1 MPTKKQI
8 DSFSRCTM
16 FRKAR
21 CLVFHLL
28 IGASSIAFGQETKW
42 LQHRWEIDPPLGDI
56 WEEKELHQSILFDV
70 EKLKSHFAEERL
82 SIAQN
87 LCREYGNPKL
97 VKKERAVELLLSGIQ
112 NRDEKVQIKRAM
124 ISALLLLGDASLAEQ
139 IWSQAE
145 ADLVVRP
152 SVERQLIR
160 WKSPVARDVWRK
172 RIADRL
178 ASTAELATALEGI
191 AVVGGIEDRP
201 TLQAVFL
208 ANDSSIANKFLAAI
222 ALGDL
227 ATDGMNEFAQKVLDS
242 NLEQRHL
249 IAAHMLKRHSGDT
262 TAKQL
267 QQILSQGSASAQ
279 LVAFRALSEST
290 PDNSKEFGMKMT
302 LHTDSGLRLM
312 ALQLLQRFS
321 DEESLKS
328 QGRLLADHHPEV
340 RKLVVKNLLEKAG
353 QGQRELVDQCLAQ
366 HFASDEWTGLE
377 KGIAL
382 AVGLQDRS
390 HCKTF
395 LRLLDHPRP
404 EVNMMAGWALM
415 ELGNEAETLSGMLAH
430 AEKMVED
437 LKTTSSTKE
446 YSYTD
451 QIKLSYLNEGFGKN
465 LYQAAEPILLLHI
478 PKGGHRFANTSRSSA
493 IWALGKLNKGKKNPE
508 LLTLLNGRLSDLDP
522 IVPEDYLVRFSC
534 NLALGEMANPE
545 SREIIAQ
552 FGENPTTP
560 HGIAAKWALSEIDKA
575 SKGKS
580 AE

>member
-1 MPTKKQI
+1 
-8 DSFSRCTM
+8 M

-21 CLVFHLL
+21 CLVFPLL
-28 IGASSIAFGQETKW
+28 LGTSSIALGQETQW

-56 WEEKELHQSILFDV
+56 WEEKYIHQNILFDI
-70 EKLKSHFAEERL
+70 EKLKSRFAEERL

-97 VKKERAVELLLSGIQ
+97 LKKERAVELLLSGIQ
-112 NRDEKVQIKRAM
+112 NRDEHVQIKRAM

-152 SVERQLIR
+152 NVERQLIR
-160 WKSPVARDVWRK
+160 WKSPVARDFWRK
-172 RIADRL
+172 RIVDRH
-178 ASTAELATALEGI
+178 AVATDLATAIEGI
-191 AVVGGIEDRP
+191 AAVGGIEDRP
-201 TLQAVFL
+201 ILQAVIL
-208 ANDSSIANKFLAAI
+208 GNDSSMANKFLAAS
-222 ALGDL
+222 ALGAL

-249 IAAHMLKRHSGDT
+249 LAAHMLKRHAGDT

-267 QQILSQGSASAQ
+267 KQILSQGSASAQ
-279 LVAFRALSEST
+279 LVAFRALSDSM
-290 PDNSKEFGMKMT
+290 PDDSQEFGKKMA
-302 LHTDSGLRLM
+302 LNPDPGLRMM
-312 ALQLLQRFS
+312 ALQLLQRSS
-321 DEESLKS
+321 DNESLEV
-328 QGRLLADHHPEV
+328 QGRLLGDHHPEV

-353 QGQRELVDQCLAQ
+353 QGQRALVDQCLAQ

-415 ELGNEAETLSGMLAH
+415 ELGDEPETLSGMLAH

-437 LKTTSSTKE
+437 LKSGTSTKE
-446 YSYTD
+446 YSVTD
-451 QIKLSYLNEGFGKN
+451 QIRLSYLNEGFGKN
-465 LYQAAEPILLLHI
+465 RYQAAEPILMLHI
-478 PKGGHRFANTSRSSA
+478 PKGVRFANTSRSSA

-522 IVPEDYLVRFSC
+522 IMPEDYLVRFSC
-534 NLALGEMANPE
+534 DLALGEMANSE
-545 SREIIAQ
+545 SREIIEK
-552 FGENPTTP
+552 FRENPTTP
-560 HGIAAKWALSEIDKA
+560 IGVAATWALSEIEKA
-575 SKGKS
+575 SKATVEK
-580 AE
+580 

>member
-1 MPTKKQI
+1 MSKKKQV
-8 DSFSRCTM
+8 DSFLRCTM

-28 IGASSIAFGQETKW
+28 VGTSSIAFGQETKW

-56 WEEKELHQSILFDV
+56 WEDKYIYQNILFDV
-70 EKLKSHFAEERL
+70 EQLKSRFAEERL

-87 LCREYGNPKL
+87 LCREYSNPKL
-97 VKKERAVELLLSGIQ
+97 IKKERAVELLLLGIQ
-112 NRDEKVQIKRAM
+112 NRDEYEQIKRAM
-124 ISALLLLGDASLAEQ
+124 ISALLLLGDASLAEK

-152 SVERQLIR
+152 NVERQLIR

-172 RIADRL
+172 RIADPHSM
-178 ASTAELATALEGI
+178 ATDLATALEGI
-191 AVVGGIEDRP
+191 AAVGGIEDQP
-201 TLQAVFL
+201 SLQAVIL
-208 ANDSSIANKFLAAI
+208 ANDSSMANKFLAAI
-222 ALGDL
+222 ALGAL
-227 ATDGMNEFAQKVLDS
+227 ATDGMNEFAQKILDS
-242 NLEQRHL
+242 NLEQKYL

-267 QQILSQGSASAQ
+267 QQILSQGPASAQ
-279 LVAFRALSEST
+279 LVAFRSLSASV
-290 PDNSKEFGMKMT
+290 PDDSKEFGMKMAS
-302 LHTDSGLRLM
+302 HTDPGLRMM

-321 DEESLKS
+321 DEESLKM
-328 QGRLLADHHPEV
+328 QGRLLGDHHPEV
-340 RKLVVKNLLEKAG
+340 RKLVVKHLLEKAA
-353 QGQRELVDQCLAQ
+353 QGQREWVDQCLAQ

-415 ELGNEAETLSGMLAH
+415 ELGDEAETLSGMLAH

-437 LKTTSSTKE
+437 LKTTSSTKA
-446 YSYTD
+446 YSFTD

-493 IWALGKLNKGKKNPE
+493 IWALGKLNKGKKNPD
-508 LLTLLNGRLSDLDP
+508 LLTSLNGRLTDLDP
-522 IVPEDYLVRFSC
+522 IIPEDYLVRFSC

-545 SREIIAQ
+545 SREIIEK
-552 FGENPTTP
+552 FRENLTTP
-560 HGIAAKWALSEIDKA
+560 IGIAATWALSEIDKA
-575 SKGKS
+575 SKAKP

>member
-1 MPTKKQI
+1 
-8 DSFSRCTM
+8 M

-28 IGASSIAFGQETKW
+28 IGTSSIAFGQETKW
-42 LQHRWEIDPPLGDI
+42 LQHRWEVDPPLGDI
-56 WEEKELHQSILFDV
+56 WVDKFIHQNILFDV
-70 EKLKSHFAEERL
+70 EQLKSRYAEDRL

-97 VKKERAVELLLSGIQ
+97 SKKERAVELLLLGIQ
-112 NRDEKVQIKRAM
+112 NRDEHEQIKRAM
-124 ISALLLLGDASLAEQ
+124 ISALLLLGDASHAEQ
-139 IWSQAE
+139 IWSQSE
-145 ADLVVRP
+145 SDLVVRP
-152 SVERQLIR
+152 NVERQLIR

-172 RIADRL
+172 RIADRN
-178 ASTAELATALEGI
+178 ASAGELANALEGI
-191 AVVGGIEDRP
+191 AAVGGIEDRSS
-201 TLQAVFL
+201 LQAVIL
-208 ANDSSIANKFLAAI
+208 ANDSSLGNKFLAAI
-222 ALGDL
+222 ALGAL
-227 ATDGMNEFAQKVLDS
+227 TSEGMNEFAQKILDS

-267 QQILSQGSASAQ
+267 RQILSQGSASAQ
-279 LVAFRALSEST
+279 LVAFRSMSDSM
-290 PDNSKEFGMKMT
+290 PDDSKEFGMKMT
-302 LHTDSGLRLM
+302 MHTDPGLRLM

-321 DEESLKS
+321 DDESLKI
-328 QGRLLADHHPEV
+328 QGRLLKDHHPEV
-340 RKLVVKNLLEKAG
+340 RTLVVKNLLEKAG
-353 QGQRELVDQCLAQ
+353 HGQRELVDQCLAQ

-382 AVGLQDRS
+382 AVALQDRS

-415 ELGNEAETLSGMLAH
+415 ELGNEAESLSGMLAH

-437 LKTTSSTKE
+437 LKSTASTKE
-446 YSYTD
+446 YSDTD

-465 LYQAAEPILLLHI
+465 RYQAAEPILMLHI
-478 PKGGHRFANTSRSSA
+478 PKRGHRFANTSRASA

-508 LLTLLNGRLSDLDP
+508 LLTLLSGRLSDLDP
-522 IVPEDYLVRFSC
+522 IMPEDYLVRFSC
-534 NLALGEMANPE
+534 DLALGEMANPE
-545 SREIIAQ
+545 SRKIIEE
-552 FGENPTTP
+552 FRENPTTP
-560 HGIAAKWALSEIDKA
+560 IGIAATWALAEIDKA
-575 SKGKS
+575 SNAKP